1 MIPAHIGRGSLSV
14 FLRKLH
20 AEQAS
25 EQGAKKISRNTEYKP
40 NKREGETYLSEQ
52 IEREIGII
60 PHIPSENEIDCHA
73 AQKFDH
79 CNEQRAVDPP
89 QEAGRAAASTVD
101 QIDARK
107 AEAAA
112 KKHAEMRIAAPQ
124 DLNQK
129 IQNPARGKQKA

>member
-124 DLNQK
+124 DLN
-129 IQNPARGKQKA
+129 